1 MLKQSLINRGMKE
14 TFLDT
19 WFQRLSKI
27 ERNALLAPKSKE
39 KNQNGIPFVMTYNKT
54 IPNVKQII
62 HKH

>member
-1 MLKQSLINRGMKE
+1 MKE

-19 WFQRLSKI
+19 WFQRLSKT

-62 HKH
+62 YKH